1 MKPLRRFSRLLAAG
15 AATGAMTLALSAVAP
30 VAASAAELAKV
41 RFVFDWPTA
50 DFELVPLAVGQAEGL
65 YKDAGLDVSVAFPPD
80 SSTTARML
88 ASGAG
93 DVGFDA
99 TTDIIFAAQQGVPII
114 SIGFFSQSNN
124 WGLIGRP
131 GEPIDMTQLKGKT
144 IAIYTDSWTKA
155 MMPFVLKKAG
165 LTENDVKQVIA
176 QDDDIP
182 LLLNKKIDLATNCSN
197 YALADVVPQ
206 LKVEPTML
214 LGPAVGAPD
223 IPVWNYSVSKS
234 FAAAHPDQVKAWLGA
249 TAKAMDWATTHQ
261 EQAIADL
268 LKLYPSAGSKDY
280 NTVGWKAT
288 IPLLKGPNG
297 YLKQTDAQWLGIAQ
311 ALADTKQIPEVKPA
325 SAYYTNAYLD

>member
-1 MKPLRRFSRLLAAG
+1 MKTTRRLSRLLAGG
-15 AATGAMTLALSAVAP
+15 AAPGALMLALAVP
-30 VAASAAELAKV
+30 HAARAADLAKV

-50 DFELVPLAVGQAEGL
+50 DFELVPIAVAQAEGF
-65 YKDAGLDVSVAFPPD
+65 YKDAGIEVSTAFRPD
-80 SSTTARML
+80 RSTPDRML
-88 ASGAG
+88 ASGHAA
-93 DVGFDA
+93 VGFDA

-131 GEPIDMTQLKGKT
+131 GERIDMTQLKGKT

-197 YALADVVPQ
+197 YALADVLPQ

-223 IPVWNYSVSKS
+223 IPVWNYSAAKP

-261 EQAIADL
+261 DQAIADL
-268 LKLYPSAGSKDY
+268 LKLYPSAGSK
-280 NTVGWKAT
+280 
-288 IPLLKGPNG
+288 
-297 YLKQTDAQWLGIAQ
+297 
-311 ALADTKQIPEVKPA
+311 
-325 SAYYTNAYLD
+325 